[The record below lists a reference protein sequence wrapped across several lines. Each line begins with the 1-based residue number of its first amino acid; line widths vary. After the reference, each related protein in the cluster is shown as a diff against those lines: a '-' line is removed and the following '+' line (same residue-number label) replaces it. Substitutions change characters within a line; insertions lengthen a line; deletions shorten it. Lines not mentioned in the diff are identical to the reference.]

1 MFKYAWQTIFFLI
14 TNKYGKYI
22 VVVLVIIDVKNTIVL
37 LFAYSS
43 TTTINLMF
51 NICVFQNRGHDMDMN
66 VQRAWKKGYT
76 GQGVVVSILDDGI
89 ERDHPDLKNNYVS
102 THYTSIHGKN
112 TGKILSINCTFSASE
127 YFSKIEKFQG
137 FQHINT
143 SRITLHHF

>member
-1 MFKYAWQTIFFLI
+1 MHDRQYFFLI

-102 THYTSIHGKN
+102 THYTSIHGK
-112 TGKILSINCTFSASE
+112 KHREDFINKLHVQRLRIFLQNREIPRFSTHK
-127 YFSKIEKFQG
+127 YFSHYI
-137 FQHINT
+137 T
-143 SRITLHHF
+143 SFLD